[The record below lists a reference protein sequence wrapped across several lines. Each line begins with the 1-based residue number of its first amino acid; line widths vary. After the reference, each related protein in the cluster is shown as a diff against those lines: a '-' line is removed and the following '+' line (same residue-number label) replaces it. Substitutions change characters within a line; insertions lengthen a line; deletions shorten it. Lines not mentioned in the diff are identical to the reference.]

1 MQEIKHSKIF
11 IVDDNQLNI
20 DLIIE
25 ILKMEDFSDIHST
38 TDSNKALEKIS
49 SLKPDLIVLDLMMP
63 NVSGFDI
70 LEHLNKS
77 EEENWITPVLV
88 LTASNNPADKL
99 KALKLG
105 ATEFL
110 SKPLDIIETSLRI
123 RNILT
128 TGYLFKTE
136 RNIRQNLEEK
146 VLERTRDLEIA
157 KNEAE
162 KNERN
167 YRNLYNANSDAISI
181 SSIKNEKPSYFVES
195 NPANKILS
203 GYEMEEFKSLTIY
216 DLIHDERK
224 EQFDNLIKKLKK
236 NEILSFESTI
246 KSKKGKIKNIEAKC
260 ILIEYNGKK
269 AILNIFR
276 DITERIKFIAAMIT
290 QNKVLKDIAWS
301 QSHEVRAPLA
311 TLIGLANLISEY
323 DEKEFQADGK
333 EILKMIK
340 IYSDDLDQ
348 IIKKTSEKTYISNLF
363 PNPGESKE

>member
-1 MQEIKHSKIF
+1 MEEIKLSKIF
-11 IVDDNQLNI
+11 IVDDIQSNI

-25 ILKMEDFSDIHST
+25 ILKIEGFSDIHFT
-38 TDSNKALEKIS
+38 TESHKALENIS
-49 SLKPDLIVLDLMMP
+49 FLKPDLIIVDLMMP
-63 NVSGFDI
+63 KVSGFDI

-77 EEENWITPVLV
+77 KEENWIIPVLV

-110 SKPLDIIETSLRI
+110 TKPLDITETSLRI
-123 RNILT
+123 KNILT
-128 TGYLFKTE
+128 TSYLFKTE
-136 RNIRQNLEEK
+136 RNLRQNLEEK
-146 VLERTRDLEIA
+146 IRERTRDLEIA

-162 KNERN
+162 KNELK
-167 YRNLYNANSDAISI
+167 YRNLFNANSDAISI
-181 SSIKNEKPSYFVES
+181 SSIKNEKPSYFLES

-203 GYEMEEFKSLTIY
+203 DYEMEEFKTLTIY
-216 DLIHDERK
+216 DFIQDERK
-224 EQFDNLIKKLKK
+224 EQFDNMISKLEK
-236 NEILSFESTI
+236 NEIISFETTA

-260 ILIEYNGKK
+260 ILIEYNGEK

-276 DITERIKFIAAMIT
+276 DITERTKFIEAMIA

-311 TLIGLANLISEY
+311 TLIGLVNLISEY
-323 DEKEFQADGK
+323 DEKEFQTDGK

-340 IYSDDLDQ
+340 KYSDDLDQ

-363 PNPGESKE
+363 TNPGEL